1 MKKEWRWKFR
11 GFQSALEGRPVQ
23 SWYDNLHEDAKD
35 EIRDLLNYLQKLT
48 SSLWRR
54 PEFAGLHGAGG
65 ISELSPPDVALENKG
80 RLETMTYRV
89 YGYFGP
95 TEGVYTFL
103 HGVRKKVNNDTH
115 GKRIAKERLRQIEY
129 GAATTHEFEF

>member
-1 MKKEWRWKFR
+1 M
-11 GFQSALEGRPVQ
+11 EGRPVQ
-23 SWYDNLHEDAKD
+23 SWYDNLPEDAKD

-54 PEFAGLHGAGG
+54 PEFDELDGAGG
-65 ISELSPPDVALENKG
+65 ISELRPPDITLEVAGE
-80 RLETMTYRV
+80 LETLTFRI

-103 HGVRKKVNNDTH
+103 HGARKDVKNDTR
-115 GKRIAKERLRQIEY
+115 GKRVARKRLQQLERGE
-129 GAATTHEFEF
+129 ATTHEFEF